1 MRTKLKNVIKSFEIK
16 LNLEHRTE
24 MTKTKNKKNRNT
36 KSQKTEKRKPSF
48 TKGIGRK
55 YSLL

>member
-24 MTKTKNKKNRNT
+24 ITKTKNKKNRNT

-55 YSLL
+55 